1 MQVSEFAFTYGLN
14 SGFFDYN
21 PPKSEIWIKEAPI
34 IAERLRTINHGIVAP
49 TSAGKTVMALLSI
62 VIDPKRTLFLV
73 PLRRLTNRH
82 QSLFSALCSS
92 WQTRCITG
100 ETKELNRVWDDID
113 DRIVFATAHVVVSE
127 LNNKPWLLHNFDLI
141 VFDEMHNAAS
151 MMSPY
156 AQVAMLA
163 DQQNIRRL
171 ALSASPGNEEE
182 QIEQVKLNCKLDELV
197 RVQISVPEPIVSV
210 IWSEE
215 ALCYTQG
222 KQVDVENFV
231 RGQQVRLSDKFA
243 ELSVNLPMGKRAS
256 LDPAKFL
263 SRRSFNKLRKE
274 LHDIPDHR
282 VKFLLISV
290 FEEFAAWSHI
300 FELATQESFA
310 AIQGYVDNTLA
321 GKSAK
326 YAQRLLS
333 DFHLH
338 QFLRMIQPLVHP
350 KMELLLTVMESL
362 QARDKQAIIFVGNK
376 ETAKEC
382 FWHLSAAGFTCDV
395 LLGGGS
401 MTHDE
406 QEVVLERM
414 ENREIQCIIATTVLR
429 EGFNLSVDVIIN
441 MTLPTSPIDLIQRSG
456 RAGRN
461 CYPAEIIYIA
471 TKLERAKL
479 IGVQKKVRR
488 LSAIEFQNGS
498 TIAERIA
505 PKHKQKDRYKR
516 IDQVGLFDDNS
527 DLIQ

>member
-1 MQVSEFAFTYGLN
+1 MEVSEFAFTYGLN

-21 PPKSEIWIKEAPI
+21 PPKSEIWLKEAPL
-34 IAERLRTINHGIVAP
+34 IAERLETVNHGIVAP

-62 VIDPKRTLFLV
+62 VINPRRTLFLV

-82 QSLFSALCSS
+82 QALFEALCST

-100 ETKELNRVWDDID
+100 ETKEAERIWDDTGD
-113 DRIVFATAHVVVSE
+113 KIVFATAHVVVSE
-127 LNNKPWLLHNFDLI
+127 LASKPWLLNHFDLI

-151 MMSPY
+151 ATSPY
-156 AQVAMLA
+156 AQVAIRA
-163 DQQNIRRL
+163 DQLQIRRL
-171 ALSASPGNEEE
+171 ALSASPGNGEE

-197 RVQISVPEPIVSV
+197 RVEIPVPEHLISV

-215 ALCYTQG
+215 ASCYTVG
-222 KQVDVENFV
+222 KQLEVENYA

-243 ELSVNLPMGKRAS
+243 QLSEALPLGKVAM
-256 LDPAKFL
+256 LEPDKFL
-263 SRRSFNKLRKE
+263 TRRSFAKMRIDLHALPE
-274 LHDIPDHR
+274 LKT
-282 VKFLLISV
+282 KFQMISV

-300 FELATQESFA
+300 YELATHESFA
-310 AIQGYVDNTLA
+310 AIHGYVDNTLT

-326 YAQRLLS
+326 YAQRMLA

-338 QFLRMIQPLVHP
+338 HFLELIKPLTHP
-350 KMELLLTVMESL
+350 KLELLLTVMESL
-362 QARDKQAIIFVGNK
+362 RARDKQAIVFVGNK

-382 FWHLSAAGFTCDV
+382 YQYLVAAGFGCDV

-401 MTHDE
+401 MTQNQ
-406 QEVVLERM
+406 QERVLARM

-429 EGFNLSVDVIIN
+429 EGFNLSVDVIVN

-461 CYPAEIIYIA
+461 CHPAEIIYIA
-471 TKLERAKL
+471 TKQERAKL

-488 LSAIEFQNGS
+488 LSLIDFSSSQVGGVHLAQTAPKKQKFK
-498 TIAERIA
+498 RIA
-505 PKHKQKDRYKR
+505 Q
-516 IDQVGLFDDNS
+516 IGLFDDLS
-527 DLIQ
+527 EAIQ